1 VTVAK
6 GIREREF
13 QNLMIQWS
21 LPLGWTFTAGRSL
34 PRETT
39 QSVLASDLRDAV
51 VRLNPDVIDTFDV
64 DMVVGEIV
72 ATVNAV
78 DGGLVR
84 ANEQVFHLLR
94 GLQEFRD
101 TDGAWHALKVI
112 DFEVPNDNTLIV
124 SDEVTIAVP
133 GKAPRRFDLVYW
145 VNGLPLVVVEVK
157 SPTSKSGWADAAR
170 DINNVYVTEYPW
182 FFTPNVFAVA
192 TDGLKLR
199 FGAAGAPT
207 NLWQPFRSTGDDE
220 SLSGAADV
228 QRSVELLLRPA
239 TVLDM
244 LAHFALFDTSG
255 GGVDKKYLPRY
266 PQMEAAHLIYQRVLE
281 DGSRGLIWHHQGSG
295 KTLLMVFAASL
306 LLADTRTDSPTI
318 ILLSDRTQL
327 VRQTSGVF
335 TSAMGAAY
343 FHQPATSRELRTLLA
358 DDVRGV
364 ISTTIHKFAGAGK
377 DLSTRRNIIVMVDEA
392 HRTQSAVREGG
403 KVIVKADSLAGQM
416 RAALP
421 NAKFFG
427 MTGTPV
433 RNLSTDTFALFGDES
448 DPDGVLHRY
457 SMARSLQDEATVP
470 VMLDPHPV
478 PFEMNDLELQAEFN
492 QFADGLNLDDPDREA
507 LSRKFGRLTSVFSNP
522 ERVEAVCQDIVD
534 HYLAGTY
541 RNGLKAQVVTY
552 NRELAV
558 AYTEKIN
565 ELLSGFQ
572 ALQILAEVGKHEK
585 ITAEV
590 NISVSDAK
598 DEDPAM
604 RPHQLSEAQEEE
616 QKRRF
621 LSPDDPLCFVVVTA
635 KLMTGFDAPNEG
647 VLYLD
652 KPMKAHTLFQAIT
665 RPNRTWVSPTGFVK
679 TCGVVVDYIGLAT
692 EVQRAVTE
700 PTADDAGVNKRGGFV
715 TDVTELIAEFRTT
728 FARVEDLFADVEDL
742 DFAVL
747 DYASVRAM
755 NAFLDANP
763 SIADAFS
770 RDYRLLAR
778 LYPLISTDKRAAK
791 YESGFAL
798 FGSVYTTLFKKS
810 SDEERRERLNALGP
824 LVLSIINAHVHSFS
838 VAATQE
844 EALVLD
850 AQGIAV
856 LKELMALVRSR
867 TGKGTGEDKKRPSPR
882 EILDQIKAALDN
894 DVEPGSAKYTA
905 LAERIRQLRDRI
917 IQNAQDALEFLA
929 EALRVA
935 RAIVNA
941 GRHPEEAIVVLDDD
955 HIGVLSRIIRD
966 HAPPGLTITE
976 RRIAEEIDQV
986 VTQTLALSW
995 DNADA
1000 RNRGVRR
1007 ATAAVFRKYH
1017 LKPVGDPYDS
1027 TVAYIEAH
1035 YLVD

>member
-1 VTVAK
+1 MAK

-21 LPLGWTFTAGRSL
+21 LPMGWTFTPGRSL

-39 QSVLASDLRDAV
+39 QTVLAGELRDAI
-51 VRLNPDVIDTFDV
+51 VRLNPGVIDTFDV
-64 DMVVGEIV
+64 DALVEEIV

-84 ANEQVFHLLR
+84 ANEQVIRLLR

-101 TDGAWHALKVI
+101 ADGAWHALKVI
-112 DFEVPNDNTLIV
+112 DFVRLNDNSLV
-124 SDEVTIAVP
+124 ASDEVTITVP
-133 GKAPRRFDLVYW
+133 GKTPRRFDLVYW

-157 SPTSKSGWADAAR
+157 SPTSKSGWVDAAHE
-170 DINNVYVTEYPW
+170 INDVYATEYPW
-182 FFTPNVFAVA
+182 FFTPNIFAVA

-207 NLWQPFRSTGDDE
+207 NLWQPFRSTADDE
-220 SLSGAADV
+220 SLSGEADV
-228 QRSVELLLRPA
+228 KRSVELLLRPA

-244 LAHFALFDTSG
+244 LANFTLFDTSG

-266 PQMEAAHLIYQRVLE
+266 PQMEAAHLIHKRVLE
-281 DGSRGLIWHHQGSG
+281 DGSKGLVWHHQGSG

-335 TSAMGAAY
+335 TSAMGLAY
-343 FHQPATSRELRTLLA
+343 FHQPATSQELRSLLA

-364 ISTTIHKFAGAGK
+364 ISTTIHKFADAGK
-377 DLSTRRNIIVMVDEA
+377 ALSPRRSIIVMVDEA

-403 KVIVKADSLAGQM
+403 RVIVKADSLAGQM

-433 RNLSTDTFALFGDES
+433 RNLSTDTFALFGDEN
-448 DPDGVLHRY
+448 DPDKVLHRY
-457 SMARSLQDEATVP
+457 SVSRSLQDEATVP

-478 PFEMNDLELQAEFN
+478 SFQIDDAELQAEFD
-492 QFADGLNLDDPDREA
+492 QFADDFDLDDPDREA

-522 ERVEAVCQDIVD
+522 DRIHAVCQDMVD
-534 HYLAGTY
+534 HYLAGAY

-558 AYTEKIN
+558 AYTGKIN
-565 ELLSGFQ
+565 ELLAGFE
-572 ALQILAEVGKHEK
+572 ASEVLAEVGKHDR
-585 ITAEV
+585 IAAEV

-598 DEDPAM
+598 DEDRAM
-604 RPHQLSEAQEEE
+604 RPYQLSEAEEEE

-621 LSPDDPLCFVVVTA
+621 LTPDDPLCFVVVTA

-679 TCGVVVDYIGLAT
+679 TCGVVVDYIGLAE
-692 EVQRAVTE
+692 EVQRAVVD
-700 PTADDAGVNKRGGFV
+700 PTAADTDDGIEGGGFV
-715 TDVTELIAEFRTT
+715 TDVTELVAEFRIT
-728 FARVEDLFADVEDL
+728 FASIEDLLADVEDL
-742 DFAVL
+742 DLTVHG
-747 DYASVRAM
+747 YESVRAI
-755 NAFLDANP
+755 NTFLDANP
-763 SIADAFS
+763 GAPELFS

-778 LYPLISTDKRAAK
+778 LYPLISTDQRITK
-791 YESGFAL
+791 YRDGFAL
-798 FGSVYTTLFKKS
+798 FGSVYMTLFKRS
-810 SDEERRERLNALGP
+810 TDEERKERLSELGP
-824 LVLSIINAHVHSFS
+824 MVLEIINAHVHSFS
-838 VAATQE
+838 VVATQE

-850 AQGIAV
+850 AQGITV
-856 LKELMALVRSR
+856 LKELMALVRPRS
-867 TGKGTGEDKKRPSPR
+867 GKGGGEDKTPPSPK
-882 EILDQIKAALDN
+882 EILDQIKAALDQE
-894 DVEPGSAKYTA
+894 VEPGSARYTA
-905 LAERIRQLRDRI
+905 LAERIRLLRDRI

-929 EALRVA
+929 EALRIA

-941 GRHPEEAIVVLDDD
+941 GKNTNEAVVVLDDD
-955 HIGVLSRIIRD
+955 HVGVLSRIIHD

-976 RRIAEEIDQV
+976 RNLAEEIDQV
-986 VTQTLALSW
+986 VTRTLAQSW

-1007 ATAAVFRKYH
+1007 ATAAVFRKYL
-1017 LKPVGDPYDS
+1017 LKPVGEPYDS